1 MHIQV
6 KSPID
11 CSERSGDSTDE
22 LRTNSIG
29 DGPRGGKSTERPRI
43 RSCMQGCQIKS
54 LYDAIWNYVV
64 YKIERCFF
72 LSVSQDLD
80 NLNL

>member
-29 DGPRGGKSTERPRI
+29 DGPRERGKVRKGLELDLVCR
-43 RSCMQGCQIKS
+43 
-54 LYDAIWNYVV
+54 VV
-64 YKIERCFF
+64 KLKVYMMLFGTM
-72 LSVSQDLD
+72 
-80 NLNL
+80 

>member
-29 DGPRGGKSTERPRI
+29 DGPRERKSTERPRI

-64 YKIERCFF
+64 YKIKRCFF
-72 LSVSQDLD
+72 SVRS
-80 NLNL
+80 